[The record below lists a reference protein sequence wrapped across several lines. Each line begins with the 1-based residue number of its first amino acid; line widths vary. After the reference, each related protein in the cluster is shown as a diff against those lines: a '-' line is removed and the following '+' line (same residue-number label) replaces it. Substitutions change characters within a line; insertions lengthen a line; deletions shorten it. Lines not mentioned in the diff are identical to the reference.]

1 MTACAGDTFES
12 LAMQK
17 QTLRRQ
23 LRKRRQ
29 SLTPRQRR
37 WASRRCTQKALAHPT
52 LRGASRVGVYLHHG
66 AELATD
72 GLISALQQRGVQVYV
87 PVSAAQGQ
95 MTWIRLYRHSP
106 LKKGRYGI
114 TVPRLKCPRALIS
127 SLQLLVVPLVGV
139 DRSLQRLG
147 AGGGYYDRLRQNPQQ
162 HPRWMGWAY
171 AEQCVAPLPREPWDR
186 ALNILI
192 TDRRPQWPTG

>member
-17 QTLRRQ
+17 HSLRRQ

-37 WASRRCTQKALAHPT
+37 WAARRCTQKALNHPV

-72 GLISALQQRGVQVYV
+72 GLISALQRRGVQVHV
-87 PVSAAQGQ
+87 PVAAARKH
-95 MTWIRLYRHSP
+95 MMWVKLTPHSP

-114 TVPRLKCPRALIS
+114 TVPRLKHPRALVS
-127 SLQLLVVPLVGV
+127 RLQVLVVPLVGV

-147 AGGGYYDRLRQNPQQ
+147 AGGGYYDRLPKQPHRQ
-162 HPRWMGWAY
+162 PRWMGWAY
-171 AEQCVAPLPREPWDR
+171 AEQCVPPLPREPWDR
-186 ALNILI
+186 PLNILI